1 MSVPRI
7 DNVRAAEF
15 RAATDQPPSHLD
27 LVSPRRFLWPSRH
40 GTDPGGP
47 TARMERDA
55 ARGYSINIKQVVLA
69 FAIEFLI
76 IGLILTS
83 QYLIA
88 VEQRTGVLEALLFPI
103 ALAMVELARV
113 PLAIAVR
120 TQNSWNIKLA
130 ASFGVASAVVVTSFS
145 LSTIAYRTFDPRLT
159 QANDT
164 HNELLKLEDQRLS
177 ITTQIATSQAAV
189 EQKIKERDSVNDS
202 LKSVISQLTAQQAQS
217 CTTVTVPNPNSPD
230 GPPLTRQAC
239 KDNPVL
245 KPLQAQL
252 ATLKTKLS
260 EAETVLKQVQTF
272 AERDR
277 TELIKFDETLG
288 RAQASYRETINHS
301 QLHSYTAMLFRK
313 DRDKSPTERSRPWS
327 GT

>member
-88 VEQRTGVLEALLFPI
+88 VEQRTAVLEALLFPI

-164 HNELLKLEDQRLS
+164 HNELLKLEGQRLS

-189 EQKIKERDSVNDS
+189 EQKIRERDSVND
-202 LKSVISQLTAQQAQS
+202 V
-217 CTTVTVPNPNSPD
+217 
-230 GPPLTRQAC
+230 
-239 KDNPVL
+239 
-245 KPLQAQL
+245 
-252 ATLKTKLS
+252 
-260 EAETVLKQVQTF
+260 
-272 AERDR
+272 
-277 TELIKFDETLG
+277 
-288 RAQASYRETINHS
+288 
-301 QLHSYTAMLFRK
+301 
-313 DRDKSPTERSRPWS
+313 
-327 GT
+327 